1 MFKAWICI
9 IIMSGGYSG
18 SYGQAVA
25 PTVIGDI
32 ARKVD
37 WQRIGQAAVA
47 AAHRVNGDSPATYQ
61 CVEIYHTPE

>member
-9 IIMSGGYSG
+9 IILSGGYSG

-25 PTVIGDI
+25 PTIIGDI

-37 WQRIGQAAVA
+37 CQRVGQAAVA
-47 AAHRVNGDSPATYQ
+47 AAKRVNNQSPATYQ
-61 CVEIYHTPE
+61 CVEMYHTPE